1 MRSGITYS
9 YKRIKT
15 NIRTALQS
23 KFLIYKK
30 GISKKILTLQQII
43 KTVFYMA
50 KPRIF
55 ISSTFYDLRQ
65 IRSDIDLFIENLGYE
80 PIRNEEGD
88 IPYGKEEALEE
99 YCYKEI
105 KSVDILISIIGGRFG
120 SESKRDNSSISQTE
134 LRTALKENKQ
144 VYIFIEK
151 NVLSEYET
159 YLLNKDIE
167 IKYRFVDNIKIY
179 QFIEEIKNLNVNNN
193 IKGFETASDIT
204 KYLKE
209 QFAGLFQRFLE
220 EQTKIKEA
228 SLIANLE
235 RTSQNLNQ
243 LVTYL
248 REENIGQAENINKIL
263 MINHPL
269 IVSLKEKLKV
279 PYNFYIEGLND
290 LKSLLKARGFSFV
303 DNIPIEEYYI
313 WERSQK
319 NGNKEIIEI
328 RTDLFEEDEKLKYIN
343 INNWDE
349 NYVIQKYES
358 TVNKDDDLPF

>member
-1 MRSGITYS
+1 
-9 YKRIKT
+9 
-15 NIRTALQS
+15 
-23 KFLIYKK
+23 
-30 GISKKILTLQQII
+30 
-43 KTVFYMA
+43 MA

-134 LRTALKENKQ
+134 LKTALKENKQ

-159 YLLNKDIE
+159 YLLNKDIDV
-167 IKYRFVDNIKIY
+167 KYRFVDNIKIY

-193 IKGFETASDIT
+193 IKGFETASEIT

-228 SLIANLE
+228 SLIANLD
-235 RTSQNLNQ
+235 RTSQTLNK

-248 REENIGQAENINKIL
+248 SEQNIGQAENINRIL

-269 IVSLKEKLKV
+269 ITSLREKLKIT
-279 PYNFYIEGLND
+279 YNFYIEGLND
-290 LKSLLKARGFSFV
+290 LKLLLKARGFSF
-303 DNIPIEEYYI
+303 DENSLPFDKYYS
-313 WERSQK
+313 WGKNQK
-319 NGNKEIIEI
+319 NGNKEFIEI
-328 RTDLFEEDEKLKYIN
+328 STELFDKDDKLKYIN
-343 INNWDE
+343 TSNWDE
-349 NYVIQKYES
+349 NYVVQKYETIAS
-358 TVNKDDDLPF
+358 KDDDLPF